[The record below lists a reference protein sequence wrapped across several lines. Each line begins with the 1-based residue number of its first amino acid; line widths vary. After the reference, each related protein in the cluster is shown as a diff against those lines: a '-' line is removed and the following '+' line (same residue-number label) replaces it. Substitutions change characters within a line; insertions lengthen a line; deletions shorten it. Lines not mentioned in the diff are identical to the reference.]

1 MQVVSHII
9 DKHVAFTYGP
19 VLLARDSRF
28 GDGDI
33 AEVMRRG
40 FKDKGVVKNFMPV
53 RTTGD
58 DFWMLFSAVLP
69 LGSHDENPEG
79 QLPTAVTFCDYASA
93 GNTWNRK
100 DYYRTWFPLEQDEM
114 F

>member
-1 MQVVSHII
+1 
-9 DKHVAFTYGP
+9 
-19 VLLARDSRF
+19 
-28 GDGDI
+28 
-33 AEVMRRG
+33 
-40 FKDKGVVKNFMPV
+40 
-53 RTTGD
+53 
-58 DFWMLFSAVLP
+58 MLFSAVLP